1 MDDMGT
7 RPNRFAALLKVHLV
21 IAAWGLTAALG
32 KAIAMPPLAMLLWRV
47 LLAWLG
53 FWILARRQPVRMPA
67 ADRLR
72 WLFLGGLLG
81 LHWVFFFVAG
91 RVSTA
96 SISLVA
102 LPTAML
108 WCSLLEPLL
117 LRRFRWSALELGVS
131 LVMIAAVMLIFHVE
145 FSHVLGFGLALL
157 CAAFAAFFAL
167 GNKHSSHQ
175 LPTSVLGQW
184 QMAGAF
190 VVCLISWLLGER
202 STLLPSCALD
212 VLLLL
217 VFAWLCTVWA
227 YEGYMQSLRKL
238 PLFTI
243 NVIYNLEPIYGIL
256 VVSLVFGSRE
266 WMSAGFYIGACII
279 IGSVL
284 MVPWLQRRSDA
295 ARNDLS
301 SGSA

>member
-1 MDDMGT
+1 MDAT
-7 RPNRFAALLKVHLV
+7 VPRSSRLAALIKVHLV

-32 KAIAMPPLAMLLWRV
+32 KSIAMPPLAMLLWRV
-47 LLAWLG
+47 ALAWFG
-53 FWILARRQPVRMPA
+53 FWLLARRHSLQLPTA
-67 ADRLR
+67 QRLR

-81 LHWVFFFVAG
+81 LHWVFFFVSG

-108 WCSLLEPLL
+108 WCSVLEPVLM
-117 LRRFRWSALELGVS
+117 RRFRWSALELGVS
-131 LVMIAAVMLIFHVE
+131 LLMIAAVMLIFHVE
-145 FSHVLGFGLALL
+145 FNHVLGFGLALL

-167 GNKHSSHQ
+167 GNKHSRQ
-175 LPTSVLGQW
+175 DLPTSVLGQW

-190 VVCLISWLLGER
+190 IVCLLAWAVGER
-202 STLLPSCALD
+202 STLMPSGWQD

-243 NVIYNLEPIYGIL
+243 NVIYNLEPIYGII
-256 VVSLVFGSRE
+256 VVSLIFGSRE
-266 WMSAGFYIGACII
+266 WMSPGFYAGAMII

-284 MVPWLQRRSDA
+284 LVPWLQRRSDQ
-295 ARNDLS
+295 ARGVS
-301 SGSA
+301 SESV